1 MNFRRGR
8 GREDLEINLIP
19 LIDVLLVILIFL
31 MVTTTYSKTAGL
43 EITLPSAQAPESE
56 PVDREISV
64 LITARGEIMINRQPV
79 GAGDADADALRN
91 ALAKAASGKQDPVV
105 IISSDRE
112 ARLQSSIDVMQA
124 AQKAGIAGISFATQ
138 SDTSAGR

>member
-79 GAGDADADALRN
+79 STGDADALRT

>member
-8 GREDLEINLIP
+8 GREELEINLIP

-56 PVDREISV
+56 AADREINV
-64 LITARGEIMINRQPV
+64 LITARGDILVNRSPV
-79 GAGDADADALRN
+79 PSGDQDRLRSAILN
-91 ALAKAASGKQDPVV
+91 AASGKQDPVV

-124 AQKAGIAGISFATQ
+124 AQQAGIAGISFATQ
-138 SDTSAGR
+138 SASPAGR

>member
-8 GREDLEINLIP
+8 GREELEINLIP

-43 EITLPSAQAPESE
+43 EITLPSAEAPEAEQS
-56 PVDREISV
+56 DREINV
-64 LITARGEIMINRQPV
+64 LITARGDILINRLPV
-79 GAGDADADALRN
+79 AAGNADALVE
-91 ALAKAASGKQDPVV
+91 ALAKAASGKQEPVV
-105 IISSDRE
+105 IISSDKD

-124 AQKAGIAGISFATQ
+124 AQRAGIAGISFATQ
-138 SDTSAGR
+138 SDASGGR

>member
-79 GAGDADADALRN
+79 AAGDADALRN
-91 ALAKAASGKQDPVV
+91 ALAKAATGKQDPVV

>member
-8 GREDLEINLIP
+8 WREELEINLIP

-43 EITLPSAQAPESE
+43 EITLPSAEAPEAQQS
-56 PVDREISV
+56 DREINV
-64 LITARGEIMINRQPV
+64 LITARGDILINRLQV
-79 GAGDADADALRN
+79 AAGNADALAE
-91 ALAKAASGKQDPVV
+91 ALAKAASGKQEPVV
-105 IISSDRE
+105 IISSDKD

-124 AQKAGIAGISFATQ
+124 AQRAGIAGISFATQ
-138 SDTSAGR
+138 SDASGGR

>member
-8 GREDLEINLIP
+8 WREELEINLIP

-43 EITLPSAQAPESE
+43 EITLPSAEAPEAQQS
-56 PVDREISV
+56 DREINV
-64 LITARGEIMINRQPV
+64 LITARGDILINRLQV
-79 GAGDADADALRN
+79 AAGNADALAE
-91 ALAKAASGKQDPVV
+91 ALAKAASGKQEPVV
-105 IISSDRE
+105 IISSDKD

-124 AQKAGIAGISFATQ
+124 AQRAGIAGISFATQ
-138 SDTSAGR
+138 SDASGSR

>member
-8 GREDLEINLIP
+8 GREELEINLIP

-43 EITLPSAQAPESE
+43 EITLPSAEAPEAEQS
-56 PVDREISV
+56 DREINV
-64 LITARGEIMINRQPV
+64 LITARGDILINRLQV
-79 GAGDADADALRN
+79 AAGNADALAE
-91 ALAKAASGKQDPVV
+91 ALAKAASGKQEPVV
-105 IISSDRE
+105 IISSDKD

-124 AQKAGIAGISFATQ
+124 AQRAGIAGISFATQ
-138 SDTSAGR
+138 SDVSGGR

>member
-8 GREDLEINLIP
+8 SREELEINLIP

-43 EITLPSAQAPESE
+43 DITLPSADASASE
-56 PVDREISV
+56 QKDREINV
-64 LITARGEIMINRQPV
+64 LITARGDILVNREQV
-79 GAGDADADALRN
+79 AAGNADAL
-91 ALAKAASGKQDPVV
+91 ATAIATAAAGKQEPVV
-105 IISSDRE
+105 IISSDKD

-124 AQKAGIAGISFATQ
+124 AQKAGIAGVSFATQ
-138 SDTSAGR
+138 SDAAPGR

>member
-79 GAGDADADALRN
+79 GAGDADALRN
-91 ALAKAASGKQDPVV
+91 ALAKAATGKQDPVV

>member
-8 GREDLEINLIP
+8 GREELEINLIP

-31 MVTTTYSKTAGL
+31 MVSTTYSKTAGL
-43 EITLPSAQAPESE
+43 EITLPSAQAPEAE
-56 PVDREISV
+56 PVAREINV
-64 LITARGEIMINRQPV
+64 MITARGDILVDRQPV
-79 GAGDADADALRN
+79 PAGDIERLRS
-91 ALAKAASGKQDPVV
+91 ALAGAASGKEDPVV
-105 IISSDRE
+105 IISSDRD

-138 SDTSAGR
+138 SDAPAGR

>member
-8 GREDLEINLIP
+8 GREELEINLIP

-43 EITLPSAQAPESE
+43 EITLPSAEAPEAEQS
-56 PVDREISV
+56 DREINV
-64 LITARGEIMINRQPV
+64 LITARGDILINRLQV
-79 GAGDADADALRN
+79 AAGNADALAE
-91 ALAKAASGKQDPVV
+91 ALAKAASGKQEPVV
-105 IISSDRE
+105 IISSDKD

-124 AQKAGIAGISFATQ
+124 AQRAGIAGISFATQ
-138 SDTSAGR
+138 SNASGDR

>member
-8 GREDLEINLIP
+8 GREELEINLIP

-43 EITLPSAQAPESE
+43 EITLPSAEAPEAE
-56 PVDREISV
+56 VTDREINV
-64 LITARGEIMINRQPV
+64 LITARGDILINRLPV
-79 GAGDADADALRN
+79 AAGNADALAE
-91 ALAKAASGKQDPVV
+91 ALAKAASGKQEPVV
-105 IISSDRE
+105 IISSDKD

-124 AQKAGIAGISFATQ
+124 AQRAGIAGISFATQ
-138 SDTSAGR
+138 SDASGGR

>member
-8 GREDLEINLIP
+8 AREELEINLIP

-43 EITLPSAQAPESE
+43 EITLPSAQAPEAE
-56 PVDREISV
+56 PDAREINV
-64 LITARGEIMINRQPV
+64 MITARGDILVDRQPV
-79 GAGDADADALRN
+79 PAGDIERLRS
-91 ALAKAASGKQDPVV
+91 ALAGAASGKEDPVV
-105 IISSDRE
+105 IISSDRD

-138 SDTSAGR
+138 SDAPAGR

>member
-8 GREDLEINLIP
+8 GREELEINLIP

-43 EITLPSAQAPESE
+43 EITLPSAEAPEAE
-56 PVDREISV
+56 ATDREINV
-64 LITARGEIMINRQPV
+64 LITARGDILINRLQV
-79 GAGDADADALRN
+79 AAGNADALAE
-91 ALAKAASGKQDPVV
+91 ALAKVASGKQEPVV
-105 IISSDRE
+105 IISSDKD

-124 AQKAGIAGISFATQ
+124 AQRAGIAGISFATQ
-138 SDTSAGR
+138 SDASGGR

>member
-8 GREDLEINLIP
+8 GREELEINLIP

-43 EITLPSAQAPESE
+43 EITLPSAEAPEAQQS
-56 PVDREISV
+56 DREINV
-64 LITARGEIMINRQPV
+64 LITARGDILINRLQV
-79 GAGDADADALRN
+79 AAGNADALAE
-91 ALAKAASGKQDPVV
+91 ALAKAASGKQEPVV
-105 IISSDRE
+105 IISSDKD

-124 AQKAGIAGISFATQ
+124 AQRAGIAGISFATQ
-138 SDTSAGR
+138 SDASGSR

>member
-8 GREDLEINLIP
+8 GREELEINLIP

-43 EITLPSAQAPESE
+43 EITLPSAEAPAAE
-56 PVDREISV
+56 PSDREINV
-64 LITARGEIMINRQPV
+64 LITARGDILINRLQV
-79 GAGDADADALRN
+79 AAGNADALAE
-91 ALAKAASGKQDPVV
+91 ALAKAASGKQEPVV
-105 IISSDRE
+105 IISSDKD

-124 AQKAGIAGISFATQ
+124 AQRAGIAGISFATQ
-138 SDTSAGR
+138 SDASGGR

>member
-8 GREDLEINLIP
+8 GREELEINLIP

-43 EITLPSAQAPESE
+43 EITLPSAEAPEAE
-56 PVDREISV
+56 VTDREINV
-64 LITARGEIMINRQPV
+64 LITARGDILINRLQV
-79 GAGDADADALRN
+79 AAGNADALAE
-91 ALAKAASGKQDPVV
+91 ALVKAASGKQEPVV
-105 IISSDRE
+105 IISSDKD

-124 AQKAGIAGISFATQ
+124 AQRAGIAGISFATQ
-138 SDTSAGR
+138 SDASGGR

>member
-8 GREDLEINLIP
+8 GREELEINLIP

-43 EITLPSAQAPESE
+43 EITLPSAEAPEAEQS
-56 PVDREISV
+56 DREINV
-64 LITARGEIMINRQPV
+64 LITARGDILINRLQV
-79 GAGDADADALRN
+79 AAGNADALAE
-91 ALAKAASGKQDPVV
+91 ALAKAASGKQEPVV
-105 IISSDRE
+105 IISSDKD

-124 AQKAGIAGISFATQ
+124 AQRAGIAGISFATQ
-138 SDTSAGR
+138 SDASGSR

>member
-8 GREDLEINLIP
+8 GREELEINLIP

-43 EITLPSAQAPESE
+43 EITLPSAEAQESQAN
-56 PVDREISV
+56 DREINV
-64 LITARGEIMINRQPV
+64 LITARGEILINRQPV
-79 GAGDADADALRN
+79 AGRGSDALAE
-91 ALAKAASGKQDPVV
+91 ALGRAAAGRKDPVV
-105 IISSDRE
+105 IISSDRD

-124 AQKAGIAGISFATQ
+124 AQRAGIAGISFATQ
-138 SDTSAGR
+138 SDASGGR

>member
-8 GREDLEINLIP
+8 GREELEINLIP

-31 MVTTTYSKTAGL
+31 MVTTSYSKTAGL
-43 EITLPSAQAPESE
+43 EITLPSAEAPEAE
-56 PVDREISV
+56 QTDREINV
-64 LITARGEIMINRQPV
+64 LITARGDIVIDRQALAV
-79 GAGDADADALRN
+79 GSGGSLVDALAR
-91 ALAKAASGKQDPVV
+91 AAAGRQDPVV
-105 IISSDRE
+105 IISSDRD

-124 AQKAGIAGISFATQ
+124 AQRAGITGISFATQ

>member
-8 GREDLEINLIP
+8 GREELEINLIP

-43 EITLPSAQAPESE
+43 EITLPSAEVPEAE
-56 PVDREISV
+56 VTDREINV
-64 LITARGEIMINRQPV
+64 LITARGDILINRLQV
-79 GAGDADADALRN
+79 AAGNADALAE
-91 ALAKAASGKQDPVV
+91 ALAKAASGKQEPVV
-105 IISSDRE
+105 IISSDKD

-124 AQKAGIAGISFATQ
+124 AQRAGIAGISFATQ
-138 SDTSAGR
+138 SDASGGR

>member
-8 GREDLEINLIP
+8 GREELEINLIP

-43 EITLPSAQAPESE
+43 EITLPSAEAPEAE
-56 PVDREISV
+56 QTDREINV
-64 LITARGEIMINRQPV
+64 LITARGDILINRVQV
-79 GAGDADADALRN
+79 AAGNADALAE
-91 ALAKAASGKQDPVV
+91 ALAKAASGKQEPVV
-105 IISSDRE
+105 IISSDKD

-124 AQKAGIAGISFATQ
+124 AQRAGIAGISFATQ
-138 SDTSAGR
+138 SDASGGR

>member
-8 GREDLEINLIP
+8 GREELEINLIP

-43 EITLPSAQAPESE
+43 DITLPSADASESDAS
-56 PVDREISV
+56 DREINV
-64 LITARGEIMINRQPV
+64 LITARGDILINRQPYAS
-79 GAGDADADALRN
+79 GNTDALADALAR
-91 ALAKAASGKQDPVV
+91 AAAGRKDPVV
-105 IISSDRE
+105 IISSDKD

-124 AQKAGIAGISFATQ
+124 AQRAGIAGISFATQ
-138 SDTSAGR
+138 SDAAGGR

>member
-8 GREDLEINLIP
+8 GREELEINLIP

-43 EITLPSAQAPESE
+43 EITLPSAEAPEAEQS
-56 PVDREISV
+56 DREINV
-64 LITARGEIMINRQPV
+64 LITARGDILINRLQV
-79 GAGDADADALRN
+79 AAGNADALAE
-91 ALAKAASGKQDPVV
+91 ALAKAASGKKEPVV
-105 IISSDRE
+105 IISSDKD

-124 AQKAGIAGISFATQ
+124 AQRAGIAGISFATQ
-138 SDTSAGR
+138 SDASGGR

>member
-8 GREDLEINLIP
+8 GREELEINLIP

-43 EITLPSAQAPESE
+43 EITLPSAQAPETE
-56 PVDREISV
+56 PVAREINV
-64 LITARGEIMINRQPV
+64 MITARGDILVDRQAV
-79 GAGDADADALRN
+79 AAGDPDRLRS
-91 ALAKAASGKQDPVV
+91 ALANAASGKENPVV

-124 AQKAGIAGISFATQ
+124 AQQAGIAGISFATQ
-138 SDTSAGR
+138 SEAPAGR

>member
-8 GREDLEINLIP
+8 AREELEINLIP

-43 EITLPSAQAPESE
+43 EITLPSAQAPEAE
-56 PVDREISV
+56 PVAREINV
-64 LITARGEIMINRQPV
+64 MITSRGEILVDRQPV
-79 GAGDADADALRN
+79 PAGDIERLRS
-91 ALAKAASGKQDPVV
+91 ALAGAASGKEDPVV
-105 IISSDRE
+105 IISSDRD

-138 SDTSAGR
+138 SDAPAGR

>member
-8 GREDLEINLIP
+8 GREELEINLIP

-31 MVTTTYSKTAGL
+31 MVTTSYSKTAGL
-43 EITLPSAQAPESE
+43 EITLPSAEAPEAE
-56 PVDREISV
+56 QTDREINV
-64 LITARGEIMINRQPV
+64 LITARGEIVIDRQALAV
-79 GAGDADADALRN
+79 GSGGSLVDALAR
-91 ALAKAASGKQDPVV
+91 AAAGRQDPVV
-105 IISSDRE
+105 IISSDRD

-124 AQKAGIAGISFATQ
+124 AQRAGITGISFATQ

>member
-8 GREDLEINLIP
+8 GREELEINLIP

-43 EITLPSAQAPESE
+43 EITLPSAQAPEAE
-56 PVDREISV
+56 PVAREISV
-64 LITARGEIMINRQPV
+64 MITARGDILVDRQPV
-79 GAGDADADALRN
+79 PAGDIERLRN
-91 ALAKAASGKQDPVV
+91 ALAGAASGKEDPVV
-105 IISSDRE
+105 IISSDRD

-138 SDTSAGR
+138 SDAPAGR

>member
-8 GREDLEINLIP
+8 GREELEINLIP

-43 EITLPSAQAPESE
+43 EITLPSAEALEAE
-56 PVDREISV
+56 ATDREINV
-64 LITARGEIMINRQPV
+64 LITARGDILINRLQV
-79 GAGDADADALRN
+79 AAGNADALAE
-91 ALAKAASGKQDPVV
+91 ALAKAASGKQEPVV
-105 IISSDRE
+105 IISSDKD

-124 AQKAGIAGISFATQ
+124 AQRAGIAGISFATQ
-138 SDTSAGR
+138 SDASGGR

>member
-8 GREDLEINLIP
+8 AREELDINLIP

-43 EITLPSAQAPESE
+43 EITLPSAEAPEAEQS
-56 PVDREISV
+56 DREINV
-64 LITARGEIMINRQPV
+64 LITARGDILINRLQV
-79 GAGDADADALRN
+79 AAGNADALAE
-91 ALAKAASGKQDPVV
+91 ALAKAASGKQEPVV
-105 IISSDRE
+105 IISSDKD

-124 AQKAGIAGISFATQ
+124 AQRAGIAGISFATQ
-138 SDTSAGR
+138 SDASGGR

>member
-8 GREDLEINLIP
+8 GREELEINLIP

-43 EITLPSAQAPESE
+43 EITLPSAEAPEAEQS
-56 PVDREISV
+56 DREINV
-64 LITARGEIMINRQPV
+64 LITARGDILINRLQV
-79 GAGDADADALRN
+79 AAGNADALAE
-91 ALAKAASGKQDPVV
+91 ALAKAASGKQEPVV
-105 IISSDRE
+105 IISSDKD

-124 AQKAGIAGISFATQ
+124 AQRAGIAGISFATQ
-138 SDTSAGR
+138 SDASGGR